1 MGWPWRAGPKV
12 GSHSSATE
20 RSSCVD
26 EALDDIPQGGE
37 IDTMTS
43 DIPPRRPMIR
53 AVSFDEIGPAIGRLL
68 EIARSDTGQ
77 SQRVADFLLAW
88 WNGDDLGHFP
98 ILHLCNCDAILGED
112 MLVILAYLAQE
123 STTYPSA
130 WGYDAEMR
138 ALVEQK
144 RDLELRPMLKEAHA
158 VLAHGIDDLRSA
170 ITQVDPGRPTDQ
182 ARFAGR
188 LHTLATLLHPERS
201 SRGDAKQRIA
211 ASIEAIRAGMTPV

>member
-1 MGWPWRAGPKV
+1 MGWAWRAGSKV
-12 GSHSSATE
+12 GFQSKATDS
-20 RSSCVD
+20 SSCAD
-26 EALDDIPQGGE
+26 EALDDFPQGGE
-37 IDTMTS
+37 IGTMTS

-53 AVSFDEIGPAIGRLL
+53 SVAFDEIGPAIGRLL

-112 MLVILAYLAQE
+112 MLAILAYLVQQ
-123 STTYPSA
+123 STTYASA

-144 RDLELRPMLKEAHA
+144 RDLELRPTLEEGHT

-170 ITQVDPGRPTDQ
+170 ITQADPGRPTDQ
-182 ARFAGR
+182 AQFAGR
-188 LHTLATLLHPERS
+188 LHTLATRLHPERS
-201 SRGDAKQRIA
+201 SQSDARQRIT
-211 ASIEAIRAGMTPV
+211 ASIEAIRAGITPV